1 MNPALY
7 PGVLRKV
14 RTMKGK
20 LGNKIIF
27 EAGKTLWSIV
37 STFNVPMLLYP
48 YTYRHL
54 QYSSKILRSI

>member
-14 RTMKGK
+14 RRMKGK

-37 STFNVPMLLYP
+37 LTFNVPMLLYP
-48 YTYRHL
+48 YTYRHQ

>member
-14 RTMKGK
+14 SRMKGK

-37 STFNVPMLLYP
+37 LTFNVPMLL
-48 YTYRHL
+48 
-54 QYSSKILRSI
+54 